1 MDLTRRDFNRL
12 TTAAFGGIVT
22 GTIIGC
28 GSSEEPDNGTGDSVA
43 SGDNATTDNAA
54 TDSTPAGDSPPATD
68 KTGGDEIK
76 LVGGEL
82 PEKNACLGLNQCKEY
97 GKNGGEHE
105 CAGQSTC
112 ATVSHEC
119 RTMNECKYLGACD
132 GKVAAN
138 ECKGQGGCQVPMT
151 PGEELWKQ
159 ARAAFEKRMKA
170 KGTAVGMA
178 PLPDAEGS

>member
-28 GSSEEPDNGTGDSVA
+28 GDSDEGDGTAADSVT
-43 SGDNATTDNAA
+43 SGDRSA
-54 TDSTPAGDSPPATD
+54 TDTTASDSAPAGDSPPATD
-68 KTGGDEIK
+68 QAGGDETK

-105 CAGQSTC
+105 CAGQGLC

-119 RTMNECKYLGACD
+119 RGMNDCKYLGACD

-138 ECKGQGGCQVPMT
+138 ECAGMGGCQVPMT

-170 KGTAVGMA
+170 KGTEVGKA